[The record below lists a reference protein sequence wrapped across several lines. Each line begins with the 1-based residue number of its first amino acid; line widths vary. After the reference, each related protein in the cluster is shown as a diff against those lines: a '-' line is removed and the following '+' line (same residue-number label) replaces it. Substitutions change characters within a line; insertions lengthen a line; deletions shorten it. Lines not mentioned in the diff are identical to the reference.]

1 MTAITAIK
9 NLAIAQ
15 ERYWTWSKLAKT
27 NPGSL
32 TSKRLEEATVALRA
46 AYKAYNQVK
55 GA

>member
-1 MTAITAIK
+1 MTTLTAYK

-15 ERYWTWSKLAKT
+15 ERYWTWSNLAKA
-27 NPGSL
+27 NKGSL
-32 TSKRLEEATVALRA
+32 VTKRLEEATVALRA